1 MSRSGE
7 WARCVLLVILGDTLS
22 FEAGANMSN
31 LSNKLL
37 AAFLTTM
44 LAALLPGLTFAQDAQ
59 KYQCTHG
66 ELQRRVEIL
75 YETGLTVPCEVHYY
89 KDTEAPG
96 ELQVLWR
103 AINQSGYCEMK
114 TQEFIARLGE
124 LGWSCSQGVEAEPE
138 PGQESEQDDD
148 TEIHTPD
155 VDAES
160 SEDSVV

>member
-1 MSRSGE
+1 
-7 WARCVLLVILGDTLS
+7 
-22 FEAGANMSN
+22 MSN

-37 AAFLTTM
+37 TAFLTTM
-44 LAALLPGLTFAQDAQ
+44 LAALLPGLTFAQDVQ

-148 TEIHTPD
+148 TEIHTPG

>member
-1 MSRSGE
+1 M
-7 WARCVLLVILGDTLS
+7 S
-22 FEAGANMSN
+22 FEAGAIMSN

-37 AAFLTTM
+37 TAFQTAM
-44 LAALLPGLTFAQDAQ
+44 LAALLPSLTFAQDAQ

-103 AINQSGYCEMK
+103 AMNQSGYCEMK
-114 TQEFIARLGE
+114 TREFIAKLGE

-148 TEIHTPD
+148 TELLTPG

>member
-1 MSRSGE
+1 
-7 WARCVLLVILGDTLS
+7 
-22 FEAGANMSN
+22 MSN

-124 LGWSCSQGVEAEPE
+124 SGWSCSQGVEAEPE

-148 TEIHTPD
+148 TEIHTPG
-155 VDAES
+155 VDADS

>member
-1 MSRSGE
+1 M
-7 WARCVLLVILGDTLS
+7 S
-22 FEAGANMSN
+22 FEAGAIMSN

-37 AAFLTTM
+37 AAFLTVM

-103 AINQSGYCEMK
+103 ATNQSGYCESKMR
-114 TQEFIARLGE
+114 EFIAKLGE
-124 LGWSCSQGVEAEPE
+124 LGWSCSQGVEAESEPE
-138 PGQESEQDDD
+138 PEQDDD
-148 TEIHTPD
+148 TEDLTP
-155 VDAES
+155 AEKTES
-160 SEDSVV
+160 NAGQ

>member
-148 TEIHTPD
+148 TEIHTPG
-155 VDAES
+155 VDADS

>member
-44 LAALLPGLTFAQDAQ
+44 LAALLPGLTFAQDTQ

-148 TEIHTPD
+148 TEIHTPG